1 MAPPQRAKGKGNIRI
16 AEGIGV
22 PILIT
27 VPGPVVNDARVTSLT
42 APGFSSGGSIP
53 ITTTVREYGDGPPQ
67 FPRVGQADRDGKRRR
82 VLFPPFTLLR
92 ETTVTRTTRWLDP
105 PVVCICHVTTAVVTD
120 GHRSAAT
127 VTIVI
132 FPLFKVLIGLAVL
145 VVLVLAFLIWRRHQR
160 RRLAAAYEAG
170 REDSGIAGIM
180 G

>member
-1 MAPPQRAKGKGNIRI
+1 M
-16 AEGIGV
+16 
-22 PILIT
+22 
-27 VPGPVVNDARVTSLT
+27 PGPVVDDVRVTSLK

-53 ITTTVREYGDGPPQ
+53 ITTTVREYGDIHHSFRGSG
-67 FPRVGQADRDGKRRR
+67 RLIAMASGAR

-170 REDSGIAGIM
+170 RQDSGIAGIM